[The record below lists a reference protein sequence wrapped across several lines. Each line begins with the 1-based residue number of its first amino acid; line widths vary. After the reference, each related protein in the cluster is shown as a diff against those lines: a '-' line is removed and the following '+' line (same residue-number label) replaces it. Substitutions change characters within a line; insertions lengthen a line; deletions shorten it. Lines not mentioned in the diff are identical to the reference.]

1 MHQRI
6 NNICSKAIILK
17 VGPTHGDHPK
27 LHLKS
32 ISQGESAKNFA
43 WFAMEGVSHEGC
55 WLHELL
61 NPLTRDQQL
70 MYVTKT
76 M

>member
-17 VGPTHGDHPK
+17 VRPTPWRSSKTIFEEHFT
-27 LHLKS
+27 S
-32 ISQGESAKNFA
+32 ESANNFA
-43 WFAMEGVSHEGC
+43 WFAMEGVSHFC

-61 NPLTRDQQL
+61 
-70 MYVTKT
+70 KAF
-76 M
+76 